1 MENKNVVLT
10 SPFAGGPRRTGKRA
24 GEGDIKENPYLTPS
38 SVCSD
43 FVRQT
48 TSPAQG
54 GSHTTNGFTLIEL
67 LVVVLIIGILAAVAV
82 PQYQFA
88 VDKSRVMGYVQNVQ
102 QLIKAEQLA
111 KMATGEYA
119 PDLTTL
125 DIDLTKICTTNA
137 GSCHNELYN
146 CPGGFGININAG
158 GLPCH
163 VVEISGKNVIYLD
176 YCPDGAACSS
186 SLSSSKIFSARFN
199 LDDGSMLGCTVY
211 NSSARGQKLC
221 NWLTQQFQ

>member
-1 MENKNVVLT
+1 MRNKKYIKSSSRSV
-10 SPFAGGPRRTGKRA
+10 SMR
-24 GEGDIKENPYLTPS
+24 DIKSLFIAAPIPRICLCSEHRDDEVGLGPVQQPS
-38 SVCSD
+38 GAPLRS
-43 FVRQT
+43 
-48 TSPAQG
+48 
-54 GSHTTNGFTLIEL
+54 GFTLIEL

-111 KMATGEYA
+111 KMSTGEYA

-125 DIDLTKICTTNA
+125 DIDLTRICTTNA

-163 VVEISGKNVIYLD
+163 VVEISGKNLIYLN
-176 YCPDGAACSS
+176 YCPDGAACDSGLNSS
-186 SLSSSKIFSARFN
+186 MIFSARFN
-199 LDDGSMLGCTVY
+199 LDDGSMLGCTVH
-211 NSSARGQKLC
+211 NSSARGQKIC